1 MAPTS
6 YTRIVFAEQPK
17 GAIDSNTFRIEE
29 APFDLKPA
37 NDEVLLKINYLSI
50 DPAMR
55 LWINDAEGNYVVLVQ
70 VGETMRSVGIAT
82 VIEAGADSG
91 FSVGDRVSGQV
102 GTYAF
107 ICMGRAFYR
116 CRKLNTITL
125 GLNEYSV
132 VKAKPLVKVEWVPS
146 SSIVAVRFQCL
157 HMRFY
162 SLPKAAQ
169 LLDYV
174 GPLGHPGMSHL
185 FSLSLGAHAEDEDPN

>member
-1 MAPTS
+1 MKLSDTEMAPTS

-17 GAIDSNTFRIEE
+17 GAIDSKTFRVEE
-29 APFDLKPA
+29 APFNLKPA

-55 LWINDAEGNYVVLVQ
+55 LWINDAEGNYVVPVQ

-107 ICMGRAFYR
+107 ICMGRIFYR
-116 CRKLNTITL
+116 RS
-125 GLNEYSV
+125 Y
-132 VKAKPLVKVEWVPS
+132 
-146 SSIVAVRFQCL
+146 
-157 HMRFY
+157 
-162 SLPKAAQ
+162 
-169 LLDYV
+169 
-174 GPLGHPGMSHL
+174 
-185 FSLSLGAHAEDEDPN
+185 